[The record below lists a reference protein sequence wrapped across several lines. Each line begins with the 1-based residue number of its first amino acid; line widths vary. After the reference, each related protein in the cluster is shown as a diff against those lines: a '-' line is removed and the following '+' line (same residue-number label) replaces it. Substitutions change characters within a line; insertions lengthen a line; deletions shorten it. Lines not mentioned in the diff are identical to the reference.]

1 MNACS
6 FIGRILPGFVV
17 HKVGAGNI
25 EVVFTFISAATIIGM
40 IGLSSVGSVV
50 VIAVI
55 YGVAS
60 GVCEYPLLG
69 LYCATL
75 K

>member
-1 MNACS
+1 M
-6 FIGRILPGFVV
+6 V

-25 EVVFTFISAATIIGM
+25 EVVFTFISAATILGM